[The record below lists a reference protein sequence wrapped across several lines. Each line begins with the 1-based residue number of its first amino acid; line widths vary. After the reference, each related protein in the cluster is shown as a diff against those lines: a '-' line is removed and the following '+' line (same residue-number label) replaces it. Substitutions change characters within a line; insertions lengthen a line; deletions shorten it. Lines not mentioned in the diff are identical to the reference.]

1 MKAKPNREVV
11 VTGYGTVNPLGQGV
25 ANTWKAA
32 LDGKAGISAIEL
44 FDASGL
50 STRIAGEI
58 KDFNPSDRISVK
70 DQKKIGRFIQFAL
83 AAAHEAYEEAGLN
96 AFEMDRSRLGS
107 FIGVG
112 LGGLP
117 EIESWHK
124 VFLERGAR
132 RMTPFFI
139 PMVIPNLASGQVSI
153 AFDAKG
159 PNSCTTTAC
168 SSSAH
173 SIGDA
178 GSLIQR
184 GDADVMLAG
193 GAEACIS
200 PLAIAGFGA
209 MKALSKRNDEPA
221 KASRPF
227 DTGRD
232 GFVMGEGAA
241 ILVLEEKEHAL
252 KRGAKI
258 RAELKGYGLNG
269 DAYHI
274 TSPAPEGEG
283 GARCMRLAIDDAE
296 IDASEVGYVNVH
308 GTSTP
313 TGDIQEALAIER
325 VFGSHTK
332 ALSVSS
338 TKSMTGHLLGAAGA
352 VEALMSIRAL
362 EEQEIPPTINVE
374 NQDPQVKLDVTPNK
388 SRKKPFNYAL
398 SNSFGFGGTNASL
411 VFKKA

>member
-1 MKAKPNREVV
+1 
-11 VTGYGTVNPLGQGV
+11 
-25 ANTWKAA
+25 
-32 LDGKAGISAIEL
+32 
-44 FDASGL
+44 
-50 STRIAGEI
+50 
-58 KDFNPSDRISVK
+58 
-70 DQKKIGRFIQFAL
+70 
-83 AAAHEAYEEAGLN
+83 
-96 AFEMDRSRLGS
+96 
-107 FIGVG
+107 
-112 LGGLP
+112 
-117 EIESWHK
+117 
-124 VFLERGAR
+124 
-132 RMTPFFI
+132 
-139 PMVIPNLASGQVSI
+139 
-153 AFDAKG
+153 
-159 PNSCTTTAC
+159 
-168 SSSAH
+168 
-173 SIGDA
+173 
-178 GSLIQR
+178 
-184 GDADVMLAG
+184 
-193 GAEACIS
+193 
-200 PLAIAGFGA
+200 